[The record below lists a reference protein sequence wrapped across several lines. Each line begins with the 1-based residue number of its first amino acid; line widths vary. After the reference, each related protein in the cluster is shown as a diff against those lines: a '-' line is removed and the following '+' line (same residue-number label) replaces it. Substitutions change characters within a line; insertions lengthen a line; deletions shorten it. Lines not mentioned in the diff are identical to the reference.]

1 MAKNFRILSKEK
13 SNQSVRIQLRGDF
26 DGTSA
31 HELAN
36 ILNTYDNNYPR
47 VTIDTEGLKNINA
60 FGLDVF
66 IIRLK
71 SIRGSHARIAFTGK
85 FKTNFMQ
92 E

>member
-1 MAKNFRILSKEK
+1 MAKNFRALSKGIN
-13 SNQSVRIQLRGDF
+13 SRSVRIQLQGDF

-47 VTIDTEGLKNINA
+47 VTIDTEGLKSINA

-71 SIRGSHARIAFTGK
+71 SMRRSYARIVFTGK
-85 FKTNFMQ
+85 FKANFVQ